1 MDSIKVLLNKEF
13 LLFLLGVLL
22 LGWICYDGLE
32 LMVGWWERDEY
43 SHGYMIPLVAIY
55 LAWQKREALAQTAQ
69 PGSWLGLLV
78 LAGALMVWLLGEV
91 SSIYTIIQYAFWHQM
106 MFKTKPAGADLLL
119 SYLVLSGGFPH
130 FYFQ

>member
-43 SHGYMIPLVAIY
+43 SHGYMIPLVAIN

-69 PGSWLGLLV
+69 PGSWLGLL
-78 LAGALMVWLLGEV
+78 L
-91 SSIYTIIQYAFWHQM
+91 
-106 MFKTKPAGADLLL
+106 
-119 SYLVLSGGFPH
+119 
-130 FYFQ
+130 